1 MAHLST
7 IFNHAFCVALSPL
20 YSCKSTI
27 IARPSK
33 SKAQYIRVRKH
44 SAAPEAV
51 YQLVERA
58 EDHHGRK
65 LELYK
70 RMRNTALDQ
79 GDEELKEHIVVTLR
93 KHRKQNY
100 DMDEEGAMIE
110 QAVRETKGQIKQRRQ
125 LTKAVSNDRTVT
137 TSTRTEARQHCRV
150 DSVAPITVD
159 EDRSALS
166 ARVEVLRRHQEPT
179 GHTGDRS
186 THSTSPHHRQPT
198 RSKLHHRTSKA
209 RKDDLKQVSLRQ
221 AVSELANGNA
231 SFDDSDPMSPQ
242 SPLLGDTLPQCSIK
256 TTNKKHAEKYVE
268 RREAS
273 HVECAQ
279 ETWTSPFRQPQM
291 GIPLSKHLVS
301 GAEDTTTSQSD
312 ILDGSKEV

>member
-7 IFNHAFCVALSPL
+7 IFNHAFCVALGPL

-27 IARPSK
+27 VARPSK
-33 SKAQYIRVRKH
+33 SKAQYIRLRKH

-70 RMRNTALDQ
+70 RMHNTALDQ
-79 GDEELKEHIVVTLR
+79 GDEELKEHIAVTQR

-110 QAVRETKGQIKQRRQ
+110 QAVKETKGQIKQRRES
-125 LTKAVSNDRTVT
+125 TKAVSNDRTVT
-137 TSTRTEARQHCRV
+137 TSTRTETRRHCRV
-150 DSVAPITVD
+150 DSVAPTTVD
-159 EDRSALS
+159 EDRSALT
-166 ARVEVLRRHQEPT
+166 ARVESLWRHLEPT
-179 GHTGDRS
+179 SRTVERS
-186 THSTSPHHRQPT
+186 THSTSPHHP
-198 RSKLHHRTSKA
+198 A
-209 RKDDLKQVSLRQ
+209 
-221 AVSELANGNA
+221 SELANGNA
-231 SFDDSDPMSPQ
+231 SFVDSDPMSPQ
-242 SPLLGDTLPQCSIK
+242 SPLLGDTLPQCTIK
-256 TTNKKHAEKYVE
+256 TTNTKHAEKCVE

-273 HVECAQ
+273 HGECAQ

-291 GIPLSKHLVS
+291 GIPQSKHLVS
-301 GAEDTTTSQSD
+301 GAEYITTSRSD
-312 ILDGSKEV
+312 ILDGLEAV